1 MIKKVS
7 YILEDSVISLSLTDG
22 RVFERS
28 RNAAHTA
35 ADVLEMRLVRCVNIS

>member
-7 YILEDSVISLSLTDG
+7 YILEDSVISLTDG